1 MSAAETETGF
11 QSTGELLQ
19 YPLVEDGRAEAPDF
33 ADLQGANVP
42 APRHLLESLGM
53 ELQDRCRLVRVE
65 QWLWENAPGNSA
77 CKRAFGGSASTVAT
91 G

>member
-11 QSTGELLQ
+11 QSTGELLL

-65 QWLWENAPGNSA
+65 QWLWEK
-77 CKRAFGGSASTVAT
+77 CTWQ
-91 G
+91 